1 MQYQSSASHKVDNR
15 YRNMERA
22 TDNDRA
28 LAFLKS
34 ASERIRQQQNPN
46 LESERRMEDRFIY
59 ANPATNFE
67 TLASF
72 RNMFWSINN
81 PANIREY
88 INKCVCLFE
97 A

>member
-22 TDNDRA
+22 VDNTQA

-34 ASERIRQQQNPN
+34 AAERVREQQNPN
-46 LESERRMEDRFIY
+46 LEGERRMEDRFIY

-72 RNMFWSINN
+72 RNMF
-81 PANIREY
+81 
-88 INKCVCLFE
+88 
-97 A
+97 

>member
-28 LAFLKS
+28 LTFLKS
-34 ASERIRQQQNPN
+34 ASKRIRQQQNPN
-46 LESERRMEDRFIY
+46 LEGERRMEDRFIY

-72 RNMFWSINN
+72 RNMF
-81 PANIREY
+81 
-88 INKCVCLFE
+88 
-97 A
+97 